1 MRTDGN
7 GMGQPYTNLGGDEPL
22 PPANSDETAQGVGGV
37 RAIHPRQ
44 VIEGSRNL
52 ARKSRDY
59 MLPELKR
66 LWRNKIPNTENNLAY
81 AREIEKRMD
90 LVMDCYLTGAAE
102 MLKLLHG
109 DSEPEPFEDVYDH
122 EGRLRE
128 LLTDY
133 GLLNPANVNPSPLQT
148 TPEAK

>member
-1 MRTDGN
+1 M
-7 GMGQPYTNLGGDEPL
+7 PL
-22 PPANSDETAQGVGGV
+22 PPAGGEGRGEGVGGV
-37 RAIHPRQ
+37 LSVHPRQ
-44 VIEGSRNL
+44 IIEGSRNL
-52 ARKSRDY
+52 ARKSRDL

-66 LWRNKIPNTENNLAY
+66 LWRNKVPNIENNLAY
-81 AREIEKRMD
+81 AAEIEKRMD

-109 DSEPEPFEDVYDH
+109 DSDAEPFEDVYDH

-133 GLLNPANVNPSPLQT
+133 GLLNPSNPLDSAST
-148 TPEAK
+148 TAPEVA